1 MLLTVDRVDPILAL
15 NADLEAFECHV
26 VHRNSNNYYIIFYYC
41 IAHDIL
47 YVPAHR
53 TRVWKSEKMNF
64 IDSEKYDLLTKIDFH
79 YFLSP

>member
-15 NADLEAFECHV
+15 NADLEAFERYV
-26 VHRNSNNYYIIFYYC
+26 VHRNSNNNYIIFYYC

-53 TRVWKSEKMNF
+53 TRVWKSAKMNF
-64 IDSEKYDLLTKIDFH
+64 IDSEKYWFVNENRFPLF
-79 YFLSP
+79 S